1 MRILHAVE
9 TLSRNGGGLP
19 IAVTEMAASVAKADS
34 DWHVDLVSSGDPD
47 PVPVSETLHLT
58 TVGRDRV
65 SGARASQ
72 WIAEQH
78 QTDSFSVIHQHGL
91 WAPLPVGAGR
101 FAKAHDIPLV
111 LSPHG
116 MLEAWA
122 MAYRKGRKTLAWH
135 LYQKRNLRSAAV
147 LHAASESEGERF
159 RHLGFS
165 QPIAMLPHGVEPIAR
180 EPEDPEAVAAPKER
194 KQVLML
200 SRIHPKKGLD
210 LLLEAWARLAPPD
223 WQLVIAGNDEGDHQA
238 EIEALARRLGL
249 DDEAR
254 VRFAG
259 PLFDAE
265 KDTAFRRADVFIL
278 PSYSENFGIV
288 VPEALQYGL
297 PVITTAD
304 TPWGKLASEK
314 CGWWVPPVADA
325 IGGALREAI
334 ALSGKE
340 RIAMGQRGRDLVDR
354 EHRWPRIA
362 KGYVALYRWLA
373 SGADPREAPDCV
385 RFDEREES
393 VGS

>member
-19 IAVTEMAASVAKADS
+19 IAVTEMAASVAKAEP
-34 DWHVDLVSSGDPD
+34 DWHIDLVSSSDPD
-47 PVPVSETLHLT
+47 PVPVSESLHLT

-65 SGARASQ
+65 SGARASR
-72 WIAEQH
+72 WIAEQ
-78 QTDSFSVIHQHGL
+78 QQAASFSVIHQHGL

-101 FAKAHDIPLV
+101 FAKSRQIPLV

-122 MAYRKGRKTLAWH
+122 MAYRKGRKTVAWH
-135 LYQKRNLRSAAV
+135 LYQKRNLQSAAV

-159 RHLGFS
+159 RRLGFR
-165 QPIAMLPHGVEPIAR
+165 QPIAMLPHGVEPIA
-180 EPEDPEAVAAPKER
+180 EAPDDPDAVAAPKER
-194 KQVLML
+194 KQLLML

-210 LLLEAWARLAPPD
+210 LLLEAWARLAPED

-238 EIEALARRLGL
+238 EIEALAKRLGL
-249 DDEAR
+249 TDEAR

-265 KDTAFRRADVFIL
+265 KDTAFRRADLFIL

-297 PVITTAD
+297 PVVTTAD
-304 TPWGKLASEK
+304 TPWGKLASET
-314 CGWWVPPVADA
+314 CGWWVPPTADA

-334 ALSGKE
+334 DIADEE
-340 RIAMGQRGRDLVDR
+340 RTAMGRRGRDLVDR

-362 KGYVALYRWLA
+362 EGYVALYRWLA
-373 SGADPREAPDCV
+373 DGGQRDQAPDCV
-385 RFDEREES
+385 RFDEGEGS